1 MKLAP
6 LAVDPS
12 GAPPDG
18 TVYHVM
24 VLPAEVAFRF
34 TEVPTQTVEGVAVRL
49 EGCAQLPTVM
59 MITPFPARTPCE
71 WATPEAPAKA

>member
-1 MKLAP
+1 MAP

-12 GAPPDG
+12 GAPPEG
-18 TVYHVM
+18 TVYQVM

-49 EGCAQLPTVM
+49 
-59 MITPFPARTPCE
+59 
-71 WATPEAPAKA
+71 